1 MATIG
6 THAERTNKVQ
16 HITAGEVRDAQ
27 CGERRRRSARRQT
40 GSGMRGLDM
49 GQFRDVTAR
58 ELYQIAGGFYSLWD
72 WVRMALSGSVWV

>member
-1 MATIG
+1 
-6 THAERTNKVQ
+6 
-16 HITAGEVRDAQ
+16 
-27 CGERRRRSARRQT
+27 
-40 GSGMRGLDM
+40 MRGLDM